1 MLGWRAYA
9 VRSGVEPPGGASAG
23 RGRLRAMSQGA
34 ADMLGRG
41 PGRLGAAL
49 PEQLPRRTVR
59 QNAQSLGAVPL
70 FTGFST
76 KHLKR
81 LASQSDELSFEPREP
96 IVEEG
101 MLGETLFVV
110 LNGRGKVTR
119 RGRKVGEVLP
129 GDFFG
134 ELSAL
139 DGGPRS
145 ATVTAETPM
154 RVLRLFRHTLRDL
167 LRDEPG
173 LTLKLLD
180 GIVRRMREVQRHGA
194 DVRD

>member
-1 MLGWRAYA
+1 MDIPWEDARLFLA
-9 VRSGVEPPGGASAG
+9 VAETGSLSA
-23 RGRLRAMSQGA
+23 A
-34 ADMLGRG
+34 ARRMRVAQPTVSRRVAELE
-41 PGRLGAAL
+41 AL
-49 PEQLPRRTVR
+49 
-59 QNAQSLGAVPL
+59 
-70 FTGFST
+70 
-76 KHLKR
+76 
-81 LASQSDELSFEPREP
+81 
-96 IVEEG
+96 
-101 MLGETLFVV
+101 LGETLFVV

>member
-1 MLGWRAYA
+1 MWPNGRALRA
-9 VRSGVEPPGGASAG
+9 RGG
-23 RGRLRAMSQGA
+23 RGRLRAMSQSA
-34 ADMLGRG
+34 PDMLLRGAGRG
-41 PGRLGAAL
+41 MDARQ
-49 PEQLPRRTVR
+49 PEQLPKRTVR
-59 QNAQSLGAVPL
+59 ENAATLAAVPL
-70 FTGFST
+70 FAGFSK
-76 KHLKR
+76 KHLQR
-81 LASQSDELSFEPREP
+81 LAAEADELTFDKREV

-134 ELSAL
+134 ELSTL

-180 GIVRRMREVQRHGA
+180 GIVRRMREVQRDRG